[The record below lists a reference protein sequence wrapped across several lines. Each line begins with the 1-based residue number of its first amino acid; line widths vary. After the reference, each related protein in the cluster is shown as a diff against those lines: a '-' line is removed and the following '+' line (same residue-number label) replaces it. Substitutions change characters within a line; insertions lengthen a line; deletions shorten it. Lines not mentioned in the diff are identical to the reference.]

1 MEQRRA
7 KAVEAFYKVV
17 RFLNLLEFLL
27 VRVLEDNVREILANI
42 ALKFGGRAVAHLS
55 GKPKSWLIHSL
66 IHTIF
71 KYKSRAYEEED

>member
-7 KAVEAFYKVV
+7 KAVETFDKVV
-17 RFLNLLEFLL
+17 RFLNLFELLL

-55 GKPKSWLIHSL
+55 GKPKCWLIHSL
-66 IHTIF
+66 IRTSF
-71 KYKSRAYEEED
+71 KYKSRSYEKED